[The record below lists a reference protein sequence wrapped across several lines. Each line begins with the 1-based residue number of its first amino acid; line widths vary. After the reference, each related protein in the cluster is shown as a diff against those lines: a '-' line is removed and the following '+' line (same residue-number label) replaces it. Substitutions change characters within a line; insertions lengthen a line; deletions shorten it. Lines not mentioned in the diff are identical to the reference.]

1 MKNNLRLGLIL
12 FIITALTGLI
22 LGAANS
28 VTAGPIAE
36 TAAKAKQAAMK
47 EILPKADEFK
57 EVENKSNDTILEVN
71 AGYKNNE
78 IVGYALKVAP
88 KGYGGAVQ
96 MMVGISNEG
105 TIGGIKILS
114 HSETP
119 GLGANAPK
127 PKFSGQFAN
136 KSISKQ
142 LQVKKGKA
150 SKDNEIQAL
159 TGATITSRAVTGG
172 VNNAIDFYK
181 SELNTDSK
189 NASEENNSDATIF
202 EANTIS
208 DGYSIKVEAN
218 GFGGTICVEVALSN
232 DGIVKNVQVLSHSET
247 DGLGTQVTDP
257 EFLSQFIDKTAET
270 FKLTNEDP
278 SDDNAV
284 QAISGATVSS
294 TAITNAVNL
303 AVEYYNSNLK
313 GGQN

>member
-12 FIITALTGLI
+12 FLITALTGLT

-28 VTAGPIAE
+28 ITAGPIAE
-36 TAAKAKQAAMK
+36 TKAKAKQAAMQ
-47 EILPKADEFK
+47 EILPAADEFK
-57 EVENKSNDTILEVN
+57 EIADKNNDTVLEVN
-71 AGYKNNE
+71 AGYKNDE

-88 KGYGGAVQ
+88 KGYGGKVE

-105 TIGGIKILS
+105 IIGGIKILS

-127 PKFSGQFAN
+127 PKFSGQFAK
-136 KSISKQ
+136 KSISKK
-142 LQVKKGKA
+142 LQVIKGKA
-150 SKDNEIQAL
+150 SKENEVEAL

-172 VNNAIDFYK
+172 VNSAIDFYK
-181 SELNTDSK
+181 SELSTDSK
-189 NASEENNSDATIF
+189 NASEENSADA
-202 EANTIS
+202 EVLESNTIS
-208 DGYSIKVEAN
+208 DGYSIKVESN
-218 GFGGTICVEVALSN
+218 GYGGAINLEVTLSN

-247 DGLGTQVTDP
+247 DGLGSQAAKP
-257 EFLSQFIDKTAET
+257 EFLSQFIDETAEE
-270 FKLTNEDP
+270 FNLTNEES

-294 TAITNAVNL
+294 TAITNAVNS

>member
-12 FIITALTGLI
+12 FLITALTGI
-22 LGAANS
+22 TLGFANS

-47 EILPKADEFK
+47 EILPEADEFK
-57 EVENKSNDTILEVN
+57 EVADKSNDTILEVN

-88 KGYGGAVQ
+88 RGYGGTVET
-96 MMVGISNEG
+96 MVAISNEG
-105 TIGGIKILS
+105 VVSGIKILK

-127 PKFSGQFAN
+127 PKFSGQFTK
-136 KSISKQ
+136 KSIIKK
-142 LQVKKGKA
+142 LQVIKGTA
-150 SKDNEIQAL
+150 SKDNEIEAL
-159 TGATITSRAVTGG
+159 TGATITSRAVTSG
-172 VNNAIDFYK
+172 VNSAIDFYK
-181 SELNTDSK
+181 SELNADS
-189 NASEENNSDATIF
+189 ENMSTEISSDATVL
-202 EANTIS
+202 ESETIS
-208 DGYSIKVEAN
+208 DGYSIKVESN
-218 GFGGTICVEVALSN
+218 GYGGAINVEVTLSN

-247 DGLGTQVTDP
+247 DGLGAQVAKP
-257 EFLSQFIDKTAET
+257 EFLAQFIDKTTEA
-270 FKLTNEDP
+270 FNLTNEKP
-278 SDDNAV
+278 LNDNEI

-294 TAITNAVNL
+294 TAIINAVNS